1 MQLILVQIAQQIS
14 SRWSDRPSKIV
25 IEVFVKIFL
34 FESNRFGP
42 STFLE
47 ETKQVTKY
55 MSVQKSLQ
63 MWGATSRPAHPFM
76 LVYSKIFMFVCTVKV
91 WLLKSPCVFTVNIW
105 QLKSPCLFTVSFWIV
120 KLFKNVVVVYTF
132 CC

>member
-42 STFLE
+42 STFFRGN
-47 ETKQVTKY
+47 ETSDQIYVGSEITPDVRCDITP
-55 MSVQKSLQ
+55 SPSIHACLQ
-63 MWGATSRPAHPFM
+63 
-76 LVYSKIFMFVCTVKV
+76 
-91 WLLKSPCVFTVNIW
+91 
-105 QLKSPCLFTVSFWIV
+105 
-120 KLFKNVVVVYTF
+120 
-132 CC
+132 